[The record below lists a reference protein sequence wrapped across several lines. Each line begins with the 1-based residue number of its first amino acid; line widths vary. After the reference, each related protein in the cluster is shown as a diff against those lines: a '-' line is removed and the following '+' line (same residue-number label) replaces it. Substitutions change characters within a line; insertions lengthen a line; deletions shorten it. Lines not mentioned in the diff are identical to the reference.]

1 MKKAEARPREKTID
15 CLFIGG
21 STQDLLMRTEEIPK
35 SDQRVQALEYAQ
47 CCGGVSATAAAAH
60 QEAGGVTG
68 LITIVGEDAA
78 GNFITQD
85 LQSRKFSRTQIIKRS
100 RARSSVSMIQI
111 DKKGSRSITHYGGCI
126 YDLEFGMLDG
136 ELLESTRII
145 HLGVMDEKLMLEIA
159 RFCRDRGILLSVDG
173 GNLSGS
179 LAEKLLPF
187 TDIWILDEG
196 TVKKT
201 LGMSPEDACRYYCG
215 KGHEGIFTAVTMGGD
230 GAVGYDGR
238 NFIHMGSIQVPVV
251 DTTGAG
257 DNYHGAFLYGMG
269 RGWSM
274 ERCMGFAGI
283 FASLTCRE
291 IGGRKGIPSLG
302 EVMKYMEPSDI

>member
-1 MKKAEARPREKTID
+1 MKKSID

-35 SDQRVQALEYAQ
+35 SDQRVQAFEYVQ

-78 GNFITQD
+78 GEFITQD
-85 LQSRKFSRTQIIKRS
+85 LQRRQFHEIQIIKKPG
-100 RARSSVSMIQI
+100 ARSSVSMIQI
-111 DKKGSRSITHYGGCI
+111 DKNGSRSITHYGGCI
-126 YDLEFGMLDG
+126 YDLEFGMLDVK
-136 ELLESTRII
+136 LLQSAGML
-145 HLGVMDEKLMLEIA
+145 HLGVMDEELMMEIA
-159 RFCRDRGILLSVDG
+159 GFCRAEGILLSVDG

-179 LAEKLLPF
+179 LAERILPF
-187 TDIWILDEG
+187 TDVWILDEG

-201 LGMSPEDACRYYCG
+201 LGMTPEEACLYYHD
-215 KGHEGIFTAVTMGGD
+215 KGHKGIFSAVTMGGD
-230 GAVGYDGR
+230 GAVGYDGKK
-238 NFIHMGSIQVPVV
+238 FIHMDPIRVPVV

-274 ERCMGFAGI
+274 EMCMEFAGI

-291 IGGRKGIPSLG
+291 IGGRKGIPSCS
-302 EVMKYMEPSDI
+302 EVMKYMKPSNT